1 MTPYELIETISQSC
15 SPSETIEIV
24 NELIGEIDKS
34 PSKYINGL
42 CESIE
47 DYGEIHNLCP
57 LCGSKL
63 TTTNTYQEDR
73 GEYLGFNSQETMY
86 SVECSNPE
94 CSYTNE

>member
-1 MTPYELIETISQSC
+1 MTPYELIETISQSY

-24 NELIGEIDKS
+24 NELIGEIDNS

-42 CESIE
+42 CEGIE
-47 DYGEIHNLCP
+47 DYGQIHNLCS

-63 TTTNTYQEDR
+63 TTNTYEEDR
-73 GEYLGFNSQETMY
+73 GEYFGFNSQETMH

-94 CSYTNE
+94 CSYTEE

>member
-1 MTPYELIETISQSC
+1 MTPYELIETISQNH

-24 NELIGEIDKS
+24 NELIGEIDNS

-42 CESIE
+42 SQSIE

-63 TTTNTYQEDR
+63 TTNTYEEDR
-73 GEYLGFNSQETMY
+73 GEYFGFNSQETMY
-86 SVECSNPE
+86 YSECSNAE

>member
-1 MTPYELIETISQSC
+1 MTPYELIETISQNH

-24 NELIGEIDKS
+24 NELIGEIDNN

-42 CESIE
+42 SQSIE

-63 TTTNTYQEDR
+63 TTNTYEEDR
-73 GEYLGFNSQETMY
+73 GEYFGFNSYETMFHG
-86 SVECSNPE
+86 ECSNQE
-94 CSYTNE
+94 CSYTEE